1 MILDDA
7 DFAAHVDYC
16 HINPVKHGL
25 ARQTADWPY
34 STFHHYVKRGI
45 IPIDWATYL
54 AFDKVDGER
63 P

>member
-7 DFAAHVDYC
+7 DFAAHIDYC

-25 ARQTADWPY
+25 VRQAVDWPY
-34 STFHHYVKRGI
+34 STFRRYVKRGI
-45 IPIDWATYL
+45 IPMDWATSL
-54 AFDKVDGER
+54 DFGGVDGER